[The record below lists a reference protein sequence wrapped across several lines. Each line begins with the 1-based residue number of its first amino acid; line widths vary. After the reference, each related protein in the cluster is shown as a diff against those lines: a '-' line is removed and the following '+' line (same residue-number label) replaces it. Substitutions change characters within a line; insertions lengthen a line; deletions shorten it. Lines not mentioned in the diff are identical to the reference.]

1 MLRSQQPVSTWG
13 SHWEVTIALYRGVS
27 PSDWAL
33 LSRSQS
39 RGLLTTR
46 ARTPLRQKGAS
57 RVAPPLD
64 VCLLLVSLLLQP
76 MGVPCRS
83 GEPACHC
90 SSLSKFASN
99 MGFKYARRSSTN
111 VLSAKG
117 APCIQ
122 ATSKTTGPR
131 MASSKLCFPAKGA
144 LGPVVPF
151 CCT

>member
-57 RVAPPLD
+57 RVALPLD

-90 SSLSKFASN
+90 SSPS
-99 MGFKYARRSSTN
+99 GFKYARRSQLMLFQQKELHASRPHP
-111 VLSAKG
+111 S
-117 APCIQ
+117 PQC
-122 ATSKTTGPR
+122 PR
-131 MASSKLCFPAKGA
+131 MASSRWTWPCSPSSAA
-144 LGPVVPF
+144 HSQA
-151 CCT
+151 

>member
-90 SSLSKFASN
+90 SSPS
-99 MGFKYARRSSTN
+99 GFKYARRSQLMLFQQKELHASRPHP
-111 VLSAKG
+111 S
-117 APCIQ
+117 PQC
-122 ATSKTTGPR
+122 PR
-131 MASSKLCFPAKGA
+131 MASSRWTWPCSPSSAA
-144 LGPVVPF
+144 HSQA
-151 CCT
+151 